1 METIQQQIG
10 AMQKSIKRQR
20 FAIIALAGIIVAGG
34 FVAAVRPAGDATF
47 DTITC
52 KQWKVVDAEGK
63 ERITAFT
70 NPDGMAGVTW
80 NDKDG
85 KKRIAAGTLAGQAS
99 VQWFDKDE
107 KMRIEALTHD
117 NGQASVAWLDKD
129 EKQRIA
135 AGTLADGQASVM
147 WLDKDGK
154 QRIAAATFADGTVVL
169 PTEDRNPPKK
179 P

>member
-1 METIQQQIG
+1 
-10 AMQKSIKRQR
+10 MQKSIKRQR

-107 KMRIEALTHD
+107 KMRIEALT
-117 NGQASVAWLDKD
+117 
-129 EKQRIA
+129 
-135 AGTLADGQASVM
+135 LADGTASVK
-147 WLDKDGK
+147 WVDKDGK
-154 QRIAAATFADGTVVL
+154 PRISAKTLANGSAGVGWLDKEGKVRITAGTVADGTVLL
-169 PTEDRNPPKK
+169 PTQDENPPKK